1 MKCKDDLFRAK
12 QDSCGH
18 WKQLAIA
25 TGIAFF
31 CMLPTAQSESEY
43 AEQVKGSPFWQAH
56 HVSYP
61 FGYRR
66 LSSQWGDARNQLVF
80 GFVDLDAQP
89 RSWPVSFVTR
99 LAFGYSGA
107 LPIGADPRAS
117 FSGSW
122 DIDVGLRRVWSRPGT
137 LQPFVGGGLAL
148 VGASTT
154 IQIRT
159 KYSAVYVQNWHPTTV
174 GPFVEAGCYF
184 PIRGNWHTGILIS
197 YTKGEGNLNNHGL
210 EMGGIQAAVL
220 IGKTWDAKRG
230 PSSTG
235 H

>member
-1 MKCKDDLFRAK
+1 MNPKDDLCRTK
-12 QDSCGH
+12 QNSTKR
-18 WKQLAIA
+18 WKILVIA

-31 CMLPTAQSESEY
+31 CMLPTAQSESESTG
-43 AEQVKGSPFWQAH
+43 QMKGSPFWQSS

-66 LSSQWGDARNQLVF
+66 LSSGWGDARNQLVF
-80 GFVDLDAQP
+80 GFADLDAQP
-89 RSWPVSFVTR
+89 RSWPVSLVVR
-99 LAFGYSGA
+99 LTGGYSGA

-122 DIDVGLRRVWSRPGT
+122 DIDVGLRRVWSRHGA

-159 KYSAVYVQNWHPTTV
+159 PYGDIYDQNWHSTTV

-184 PIRGNWHTGILIS
+184 LTRGNWHTGILIA
-197 YTKGEGNLNNHGL
+197 YTKGEGNLNNQGL
-210 EMGGIQAAVL
+210 QMGGLQMAL
-220 IGKTWDAKRG
+220 LLGKSFGAKRG
-230 PSSTG
+230 PSSTA